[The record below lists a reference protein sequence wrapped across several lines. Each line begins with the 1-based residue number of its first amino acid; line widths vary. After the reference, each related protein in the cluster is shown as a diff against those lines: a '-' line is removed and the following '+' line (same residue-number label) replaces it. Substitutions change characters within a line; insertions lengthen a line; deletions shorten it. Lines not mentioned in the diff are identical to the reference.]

1 MAARVASRRIW
12 GKIGSCA
19 PVSRGQNVKIS
30 TRRNSP
36 TLTPSIPTAAYR
48 GTVTVQPETTAS
60 STPAPSTASSRP
72 EQATPDAPTA
82 PTASATDAP
91 AAAPA
96 PAPAPGP
103 SAPLA
108 SARGTLHHVEI
119 WVPDLEEARASW
131 GWLLTELGY
140 SPFQSWDTG
149 FSMRLGGT
157 YLVFEQ
163 SSALSSD
170 EHDRLRPGLN
180 HLALHSGSQA
190 RVDRLYAAAQENG
203 WTPLFAD
210 RYPWAGGKPS
220 DGRPGHYAAFLL
232 NAAGFEV
239 ELVAAPAD
247 VVLRPLLSADLDVF
261 FRMEQDREAN
271 RIAAFTVKDPTDRGR
286 FDARWT
292 VLREDPQVTARTILV
307 GGRVAGSISTYVE
320 DGEHE
325 LTYWI
330 GREFWGRGIATK
342 ALRAILAEV
351 PDRPM
356 HARTAKDNIGSL
368 TVLRRC
374 GFEVVSEDSGFANG
388 RGEVVEEFI
397 LALKD

>member
-1 MAARVASRRIW
+1 M
-12 GKIGSCA
+12 
-19 PVSRGQNVKIS
+19 SRGPNVKIS
-30 TRRNSP
+30 THRKPP
-36 TLTPSIPTAAYR
+36 TLPALALPSAYR
-48 GTVTVQPETTAS
+48 GDVTVQPETTAS
-60 STPAPSTASSRP
+60 STPQPSTATSRP
-72 EQATPDAPTA
+72 EQAGSVAPTA
-82 PTASATDAP
+82 PP
-91 AAAPA
+91 AAATVAPPVA
-96 PAPAPGP
+96 PAPSPGP
-103 SAPLA
+103 AAPLA
-108 SARGTLHHVEI
+108 SARGALHHLEI
-119 WVPDLEEARASW
+119 WVPDLEEARVSW

-140 SPFQSWDTG
+140 APFQSWDTG
-149 FSMRLGGT
+149 FSLRLGGT

-163 SSALSSD
+163 SSALSSA

-190 RVDRLYAAAQENG
+190 RVDRLYAAAQQHG
-203 WTPLFAD
+203 WTPLFDD

-220 DGRPGHYAAFLL
+220 DGRPGHYAAFMQD
-232 NAAGFEV
+232 AAGFEV

-330 GREFWGRGIATK
+330 GREFWGRGVATK

-374 GFEVVSEDSGFANG
+374 GFEVVSEDSSFANG